1 VAAALPEGG
10 LGLVWAQAR
19 ARADDGAPVGL
30 IGRGGTLAWHVPED
44 LAHFREVTWGSP
56 VVMGRATWE
65 SLPARFRPLPGRD
78 NIVLTRSRSW
88 SDDGALVAN
97 DLAEV
102 LSLLGGRSGW
112 GIGGAQVYA
121 ALVGV
126 ADVLEV
132 TEIDLDLGPV
142 QPGDALAPQIPAAFS
157 RVDDGH
163 DAHAAIDDARGAG
176 TASDVARDAGTASED
191 GWLTSST
198 GVRYRFSTFVRSEQ

>member
-1 VAAALPEGG
+1 VVAALPEGG

-19 ARADDGAPVGL
+19 AVADDGAPVAL

-56 VVMGRATWE
+56 VIMGRATWE
-65 SLPARFRPLPGRD
+65 SLPPRFRPLPGRD

-88 SDDGALVAN
+88 SDDGALVAH
-97 DLAEV
+97 DLEEV
-102 LSLLGGRSGW
+102 WSLLAGRTGW

-142 QPGDALAPQIPAAFS
+142 QHGDALAPPIPAGFS
-157 RVDDGH
+157 RIAGSG
-163 DAHAAIDDARGAG
+163 DAE
-176 TASDVARDAGTASED
+176 TADD

-198 GVRYRFSTFVRSEQ
+198 GVRYRFASYVRSAT